1 MQTKPRRTV
10 AGFRPLTI
18 VIGLLLLLVVGL
30 YSIRTDNF
38 EGEQNFANRV
48 NYIKDQCYDYTS
60 LSLAAESK
68 SKIH

>member
-10 AGFRPLTI
+10 PGFRLLTI

-38 EGEQNFANRV
+38 EG
-48 NYIKDQCYDYTS
+48 
-60 LSLAAESK
+60 
-68 SKIH
+68 